1 MIHQIIAQVEQ
12 SDRNIYLTIED
23 GALVSVNFSQGLGE
37 IDSYYL
43 TTHNSKITQCVMN
56 ALANQGDELYSA
68 EFFFPSPYWDE
79 QVDVIDKAI
88 GQFVREMF
96 LAEEKIERMSSE
108 IQLKLV
114 EQSKLHNEIENL
126 RAQIKIIGGTYGI

>member
-37 IDSYYL
+37 IDSHFL